1 MTLLFSLLSL
11 FFININAPSTHVGE
25 WEYSVVTPDYT
36 YKGIM
41 TIQEEDGVFS
51 GLIVSEGTEIELND
65 VSIEEDQLTFTM
77 NVQGFPCKVIGTFDG
92 DSFTGEVAVEG
103 MTLPMKATKVE

>member
-1 MTLLFSLLSL
+1 MTILFSLLSFFL
-11 FFININAPSTHVGE
+11 FHVDASGTHLGE

-41 TIQEEDGVFS
+41 TIQEEDGILTGS
-51 GLIVSEGTEIELND
+51 IASEGTEIELND
-65 VSIEEDQLTFTM
+65 VAIEGGQLTFTM
-77 NVQGFPCKVIGTFDG
+77 NVQGFPCSVKGTFEG

-103 MTLPMKATKVE
+103 MALPMKATKVE